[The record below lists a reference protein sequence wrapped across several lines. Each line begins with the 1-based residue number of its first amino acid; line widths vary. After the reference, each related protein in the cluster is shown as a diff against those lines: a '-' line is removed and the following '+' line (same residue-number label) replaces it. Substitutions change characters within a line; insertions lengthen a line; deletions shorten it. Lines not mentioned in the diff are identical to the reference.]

1 MKEVL
6 FTSSVLIAALL
17 LLRWLF
23 RNSIP
28 RRVQYA
34 LWGLVLARLL
44 LPVSL
49 PAVDFSVLTAA
60 EPMGR
65 QIGSQALYIEPIR
78 ESVTAPDSTP
88 VQERTPSDYQRI
100 ALDRATQDNTRVFT
114 DQKDV
119 THTVQYARQIS
130 LEAFLYSVWL
140 AGMSGMAVWLLV
152 SNLRFWR
159 KLCKV
164 RTPYQVE
171 GSKYPVYWVDAGLPS
186 PCLFGLLR
194 PAIYVTPAAAASPEN
209 LRYVLAHEETHARH
223 FDPLWSLLRVVC
235 LAVYW
240 FHPLV
245 WAAAAASKTDCEL
258 ACDEAVLARLNAE
271 ERIAY
276 GRTLLALIPVR
287 RGPSSPLLSATTMTS
302 DKRHLRDRIT
312 RIAENRQTKS
322 AALFLVLA
330 LAAVVCAVTFTGAKQ
345 PEARPLTGDELAYF
359 NEEFFN
365 NDVSG
370 TNIRNQFLVSL
381 YERPEDIDLYEL
393 FYCGIPNSSTFD
405 GITGSSAEE
414 DSLVYGSELPDCPR
428 YKATTS
434 DMDTLL
440 NQYTG
445 LSVEETTGKGLENF
459 TYLSQYDAYY
469 WAHGDTNY
477 FANVL
482 ITAGERIGNTI
493 QLYYRSAG
501 VYGSGAPGW
510 AFEDA
515 AWTDAEYPW
524 ACVTL
529 EEQPDGSFWFVS
541 NLPSKRPVISTVF
554 PEVEPV
560 LTIPLT
566 DLAPYQP
573 EPVAVTRRIG
583 DCAERGGGM
592 LIHGMDGSEISFR
605 PYLSTD
611 GNLYAAVIYDEAV
624 GNSRMIAWDA
634 GCFFTFPEGTGLDDV
649 SIDFFSDLFGYEG
662 LVLSYLTQESIL
674 DYQRSII
681 HDYYYFQDPDTPV
694 LLARVY
700 GGDTAILDLD
710 GDGASELF
718 TDGNQLLFQ
727 RGGQLYH
734 ADITALLENNWPE
747 MIGWD
752 YSLIDTNRR
761 CLFLCAS
768 VPLSG
773 EANVSGTAVRRIY
786 FDGENLL
793 VYKDTAAY
801 TDHIADSIDA
811 PEMVLSAARDHVLEE
826 LSWWQ
831 THTGQQS
838 YVNGVWHD
846 SGTQAEWDDWRI
858 TSLELVD
865 TAPAYPELGI
875 QVYSYGYELHTATPA
890 LTVMAG
896 GMYMDE
902 DGWVGGMNSD
912 NLLVFHT
919 LTDSGPTLL
928 ESSIPTDVGR
938 TSDNPMFAACLARVL
953 LENDLLPPSQVRPRD
968 LYYMFYDNQ
977 TIFLNL
983 MGRYDTQEQEAALGN
998 LTEYAASIADT
1009 DDGSLFSGGLQNLE
1023 WNSSALTESG
1033 REAYGQ
1039 LLAAVAGAP
1048 TEAGRTLQTTLEQ
1061 MAGSVTLDLTLADGR
1076 GGGAYPAALEDYW
1089 SYRLENYPSDF
1100 RWTFADN
1107 PVPPENAASL
1117 TLSSGNGAAS
1127 VQCWQGVNLVRCTLR
1142 DETVWLAAPITGAD
1156 AVYDGT
1162 LFSALREWYDGLE
1175 WDALQADILIPDEGQ
1190 SHLKIA
1196 QAWSDAATQSALAVT
1211 SGSIFACTYVRA
1223 IAGVDSWADMPETSY
1238 PDASEGHER
1247 FWFSY
1252 TRIFVPE
1259 TQHARNYQMAGN
1271 TGDYD
1276 GRYGEA
1282 PEGAFENF
1290 QVGVLYR
1297 TEEGWRC
1304 DGTGT
1309 GP

>member
-49 PAVDFSVLTAA
+49 PAIGFSVLTAA

-194 PAIYVTPAAAASPEN
+194 PAIYVTPAAAASSEN

-393 FYCGIPNSSTFD
+393 FYCGTGRSAGMTEEELRQVGSFD
-405 GITGSSAEE
+405 ESGAQI
-414 DSLVYGSELPDCPR
+414 CPTD
-428 YKATTS
+428 KLTVA
-434 DMDTLL
+434 DIDAVLL
-440 NQYTG
+440 ENTG
-445 LSVEETTGKGLENF
+445 LTLAETAGIGLEHF
-459 TYLSQYDAYY
+459 QYLPEYDAYY
-469 WAHGDTNY
+469 HTHGDTNSRGDVT
-477 FANVL
+477 F
-482 ITAGERIGNTI
+482 TAGEREGDTI
-493 QLYYRSAG
+493 RLY
-501 VYGSGAPGW
+501 
-510 AFEDA
+510 FEDFRYGGYG
-515 AWTDAEYPW
+515 TE
-524 ACVTL
+524 CVTL
-529 EEQPDGSFWFVS
+529 AVQPDGALWFVS
-541 NLPSKRPVISTVF
+541 HTLAERPAIATVY
-554 PEVEPV
+554 PEGEPV

-566 DLAPYQP
+566 DLTAY
-573 EPVAVTRRIG
+573 EPAFSARRL
-583 DCAERGGGM
+583 DS
-592 LIHGMDGSEISFR
+592 LPDDISAAWDAYGTTCR
-605 PYLSTD
+605 LCRLED
-611 GNLYAAVIYDEAV
+611 GNLHVVLEHTPSSSSAGIY
-624 GNSRMIAWDA
+624 WDV
-634 GCFFTFPEGTGLDDV
+634 FTFPEDVDADRITLSGAYGLLGHDCVVV
-649 SIDFFSDLFGYEG
+649 SYRGYVDLPDSQ
-662 LVLSYLTQESIL
+662 LNDWIN
-674 DYQRSII
+674 
-681 HDYYYFQDPDTPV
+681 DYYSFDGDGNPI

-700 GGDTAILDLD
+700 GETGQIDLD
-710 GDGASELF
+710 GDGEDELCAASMR
-718 TDGNQLLFQ
+718 TAQLLLRRDGTVYEADCKSLLSVAWPQ
-727 RGGQLYH
+727 AH
-734 ADITALLENNWPE
+734 ALEF
-747 MIGWD
+747 GSWD
-752 YSLIDTNRR
+752 ASRR
-761 CLFLCAS
+761 CLSMGAL
-768 VPLSG
+768 VPISG
-773 EANVSGTAVRRIY
+773 HADTFGSAPRWIY

-811 PEMVLSAARDHVLEE
+811 PEAVLSAARDHVLEE

-846 SGTQAEWDDWRI
+846 SGTQAEWDDWRL